1 MYLATSTFHLQTLL
15 PKYQVFTHHE
25 RIETMNLKMKV
36 LFPRPIYFVDSKDTN
51 TFRGIV
57 IQREFLSL
65 VATSRHPPC
74 SPITAGSTQLFVPCF
89 VGVASGWHR
98 GHGDTWHNLQKLCKF
113 FRKLGLFS
121 IFLTSINV
129 VCGSARAWQQQ
140 LLYNVQPI
148 QILKLTM
155 QWKFYLLTEAFL
167 PLLPCDIFKFYASS
181 RGKRC
186 RGLLNRG
193 NEKVGR

>member
-1 MYLATSTFHLQTLL
+1 MYLATSTCHLQTLL

-89 VGVASGWHR
+89 VGVASAWHR
-98 GHGDTWHNLQKLCKF
+98 GRGDTWHNLQKLCKF

-129 VCGSARAWQQQ
+129 GCDVTVPVRGNNNCC
-140 LLYNVQPI
+140 
-148 QILKLTM
+148 TM
-155 QWKFYLLTEAFL
+155 QCTTYSNSEINNAMKILSFNRSV
-167 PLLPCDIFKFYASS
+167 SS
-181 RGKRC
+181 F
-186 RGLLNRG
+186 
-193 NEKVGR
+193 VA

>member
-89 VGVASGWHR
+89 VGVARGWHR

-140 LLYNVQPI
+140 LLYNQCTTYSNSEI
-148 QILKLTM
+148 NNAMKILS
-155 QWKFYLLTEAFL
+155 FNRSV
-167 PLLPCDIFKFYASS
+167 SS
-181 RGKRC
+181 F
-186 RGLLNRG
+186 
-193 NEKVGR
+193 VA

>member
-1 MYLATSTFHLQTLL
+1 MSKYCHFKHILCLIVHDESFKMTPKVNVSSDLHFPLANT

-89 VGVASGWHR
+89 VGGQW
-98 GHGDTWHNLQKLCKF
+98 
-113 FRKLGLFS
+113 
-121 IFLTSINV
+121 LTSGPWGHV
-129 VCGSARAWQQQ
+129 TQSAKI
-140 LLYNVQPI
+140 V
-148 QILKLTM
+148 
-155 QWKFYLLTEAFL
+155 
-167 PLLPCDIFKFYASS
+167 
-181 RGKRC
+181 
-186 RGLLNRG
+186 
-193 NEKVGR
+193 